1 MKKVNPNRFGHKEEE
16 IDFQAEPITNKRPAV
31 KENAVKMPPVAP
43 KLPQERVERQTLYHI
58 TIPGKRVRIR
68 HAFDIYEDQL
78 DALKKIQSAHRDQR
92 GNAGTPSLSDMT
104 REAFDAFIKD
114 RAKGMKNIAFSHD
127 S

>member
-16 IDFQAEPITNKRPAV
+16 IDFQAEPITNKRPIT
-31 KENAVKMPPVAP
+31 KESDFKMPPPAP
-43 KLPQERVERQTLYHI
+43 KLPQESVLRQTRYHI

-78 DALKKIQSAHRDQR
+78 DALKKIQSAHRDQH

-104 REAFDAFIKD
+104 REAFDGFIKEWV
-114 RAKGMKNIAFSHD
+114 KGMKNVDISHD
-127 S
+127 T